1 AARVESASTDA
12 SHTYRAQTVR
22 KDLIL
27 TLQGPDGSVIQSGVY
42 KVTYDGQEKESQ
54 RLPPG
59 GGLNGLKRLPKDGRI
74 VEKDWPPHVR
84 EAHLRL
90 RLSYESPN
98 VGDGVKHLLGQ
109 DGHDVEI
116 RLHIGG
122 KDPLVGENREKA
134 VQKLLTNLGLY
145 SGGIDGN
152 LGPKSRAAVQ
162 KFQHLRDVEPNASRL
177 VDETT
182 VASLL
187 TDIEATIGREEPP
200 DDEPKKRD
208 RPLKFADAPTSV
220 QSIADFTGYID
231 PYDRKAPTTRQPFE
245 NCPPLFMQEAYVAT
259 SNSGENA
266 NPNVIR
272 MKSRY
277 FIFLD
282 SGRWLSDKEPHR
294 DFGVIWGRHVYLC
307 EYSGGGGGVT
317 EEQLAQDPN
326 DEPDRLDR
334 IFFAGRQGRVKVRQ
348 RATAY
353 WANEKELDWKTL
365 IVVIPDMHL

>member
-134 VQKLLTNLGLY
+134 VQKLLTN
-145 SGGIDGN
+145 
-152 LGPKSRAAVQ
+152 
-162 KFQHLRDVEPNASRL
+162 
-177 VDETT
+177 
-182 VASLL
+182 
-187 TDIEATIGREEPP
+187 IEATIGREEPP